1 MSTMICVG
9 IESTAE
15 KLGVGVVTD
24 DGEILANVKA
34 QYVPPPGS
42 GILPREAAEHH
53 SRELPELLERALKNA
68 GVEPEDIDLV
78 AYSQGPGLGPCL
90 RVGATAARTLALAL
104 EVPLAPVNHC
114 VAHVEIGKL
123 AARQDGLDFDDPVTL
138 YVSGGNTQVLALKA
152 GRYRVFGETL
162 DLPVGNMLDT
172 FSRKVGLP
180 HPGGPEVERL
190 AEKGEPV
197 ELPYTVRGTDVSF
210 SGLLTAALRRYKQGD
225 RLEDVC
231 AGLQE
236 TAFAMLV
243 EITERAAAQLGRD
256 EILLTGG
263 VAANRRLSEM
273 IHEMAESRGA
283 EAYTVPQELAGDN
296 GAMIA
301 WTGILV
307 HEHGLSIPPDEIPE
321 KAIVK
326 QRYRVDEAS
335 VPWAAHPSRSADSQ
349 R

>member
-1 MSTMICVG
+1 MVEICIG

-15 KLGVGVVTD
+15 KLGVGVATSE
-24 DGEILANVKA
+24 GEILANERA
-34 QYVPPPGS
+34 QYTPPPGS

-53 SRELPELLERALKNA
+53 SRELPGLLERALDRA
-68 GVEPEDIDLV
+68 GIDPEEIDLV
-78 AYSQGPGLGPCL
+78 AYSKGPGLGPCL

-114 VAHVEIGKL
+114 VAHVEIGRL
-123 AARQDGLDFDDPVTL
+123 TARREGLEFDNPVTL

-172 FSRKVGLP
+172 FAREVGLP
-180 HPGGPEVERL
+180 HPGGPEIERL
-190 AEKGEPV
+190 ARKGDPI

-210 SGLLTAALRRYKQGD
+210 SGLLTAALRAHEEGA

-236 TAFAMLV
+236 TAFSMLV
-243 EITERAAAQLGRD
+243 EVTERAAAQLGAD

-273 IHEMAESRGA
+273 IHTMAEERGA
-283 EAYTVPQELAGDN
+283 EAHTVPPDLAGDN

-301 WTGILV
+301 WTGLLL
-307 HEHGLSIPPDEIPE
+307 HRHGHSIPPEEIP
-321 KAIVK
+321 KRATVR
-326 QRYRVDEAS
+326 QRYRVDEAP
-335 VPWAAHPSRSADSQ
+335 VPWGRG
-349 R
+349 

>member
-1 MSTMICVG
+1 MGLICVG

-15 KLGVGVVTD
+15 KLGVGVVTEE
-24 DGEILANVKA
+24 GEVLANEKA
-34 QYVPPPGS
+34 QYTPPPGS

-53 SRELPELLERALKNA
+53 SRELPDLLQRALDKA
-68 GVEPEDIDLV
+68 GVEPEEIDLV

-123 AARQDGLDFDDPVTL
+123 TARKEGLEFENPVTL
-138 YVSGGNTQVLALKA
+138 YVSGGNTQVIALKS

-162 DLPVGNMLDT
+162 DLPVGNMIDT
-172 FSRKVGLP
+172 FAREVGLP

-190 AEKGEPV
+190 ARKGEPI
-197 ELPYTVRGTDVSF
+197 ELPYAVRGTDVSF
-210 SGLLTAALRRYKQGD
+210 SGLLTAALRAYEEGE

-231 AGLQE
+231 AGIQE
-236 TAFAMLV
+236 TAFSMLTEV
-243 EITERAAAQLGRD
+243 TERAAAQLGSD

-263 VAANRRLSEM
+263 VAANQRLSEM
-273 IHEMAESRGA
+273 IHEMAEERGA
-283 EAYTVPQELAGDN
+283 EAHTVPSDLAGDN

-301 WTGILV
+301 WTGILM
-307 HEHGLSIPPDEIPE
+307 HKHGLSIPPEEIPK
-321 KAIVK
+321 KATVR
-326 QRYRVDEAS
+326 QRYRVDEAP
-335 VPWAAHPSRSADSQ
+335 VPWGKG
-349 R
+349 